1 MKKVL
6 RIISIA
12 ILALWGVMSFSMHLE
27 QGQDFVHMLQA
38 QDYHEKVKLFASSP
52 ALVGNFSGNHVTWI
66 ILFGCLFVLMSK
78 AFALKEKRLMI
89 TSAVLAIVFSFFQI
103 LGENIVFYLGL
114 EVLFSYFW
122 ISMIKFIGLSFTY
135 YSVIAV
141 GFSKL
146 SKWRKTEIKEE
157 IGVFTTN
164 RKSILVVTAI
174 LFVCWLPYLLKEFPG
189 IATYDSIYQIQQALG
204 IKKLTTWHPVLHT
217 GLIQVCMKI
226 GNDLFHSLNAGV
238 AVYSVVQM
246 ILMASIF
253 SISIWYMAKKEMPF
267 GVRFVTLL
275 YFAFCP
281 TFPMMSIT
289 MGKDTIFSGMMVLL
303 LIVLI
308 ELMTNANNVFQSK
321 MKIALFALVTV
332 ITSLFRNNAMYML
345 ILVTPFLVMYQKGY
359 RLKIAGL
366 LFGSVLLVLAINF
379 IITHGLQVPHTNARG
394 MAGEIELFSV
404 PLQQIARVMVDYKET
419 VSEEDKNE
427 ICSFFKSK
435 NFYESYQPF
444 LANPIKCFV
453 NTTYFVEHKGEFI
466 ALWFRLMPRYLA
478 SYIDGFLC
486 MTSGYFDPEEN
497 RISLWTGICPNDLE
511 IETKPIYESYFV
523 NLAEKFMNMQNV
535 PIVGLLFST
544 GFVLWIILAL
554 LAFNLYQKRYELSFA
569 FLPILVYLFTVCLG
583 PLNTEYRYIF
593 FEFTCL
599 PILVGFTINN
609 LEKRKEEKN
618 G

>member
-1 MKKVL
+1 M
-6 RIISIA
+6 
-12 ILALWGVMSFSMHLE
+12 
-27 QGQDFVHMLQA
+27 
-38 QDYHEKVKLFASSP
+38 
-52 ALVGNFSGNHVTWI
+52 
-66 ILFGCLFVLMSK
+66 
-78 AFALKEKRLMI
+78 
-89 TSAVLAIVFSFFQI
+89 
-103 LGENIVFYLGL
+103 
-114 EVLFSYFW
+114 
-122 ISMIKFIGLSFTY
+122 
-135 YSVIAV
+135 
-141 GFSKL
+141 
-146 SKWRKTEIKEE
+146 
-157 IGVFTTN
+157 
-164 RKSILVVTAI
+164 
-174 LFVCWLPYLLKEFPG
+174 
-189 IATYDSIYQIQQALG
+189 
-204 IKKLTTWHPVLHT
+204 
-217 GLIQVCMKI
+217 
-226 GNDLFHSLNAGV
+226 
-238 AVYSVVQM
+238 
-246 ILMASIF
+246 
-253 SISIWYMAKKEMPF
+253 
-267 GVRFVTLL
+267 
-275 YFAFCP
+275 
-281 TFPMMSIT
+281 
-289 MGKDTIFSGMMVLL
+289 
-303 LIVLI
+303 
-308 ELMTNANNVFQSK
+308 
-321 MKIALFALVTV
+321 
-332 ITSLFRNNAMYML
+332 
-345 ILVTPFLVMYQKGY
+345 
-359 RLKIAGL
+359 
-366 LFGSVLLVLAINF
+366 LLVLAINF

-554 LAFNLYQKRYELSFA
+554 LAFNLYQKRYELSFS